1 MARSQVRL
9 RSTACRC
16 PLSTLHR
23 VGIDKPDNDFSRAK
37 YSKELLDPKLNL
49 TEEERRR
56 LQEEI
61 DQVLALEKLTES
73 VPI

>member
-1 MARSQVRL
+1 MH
-9 RSTACRC
+9 
-16 PLSTLHR
+16 P
-23 VGIDKPDNDFSRAK
+23 PDNDFSRAK
-37 YSKELLDPKLNL
+37 FSKELLDPSLKL
-49 TEEERRR
+49 TDEERRK